1 MLEALLQGLG
11 AFVQPAALLFL
22 LLGVLIG
29 SLVGLIPGLNG
40 VSALALMIPFIYG
53 MDPGVG
59 LSFLLAMH
67 AVVNTA
73 GSVTAIL
80 LGIPGEPAC
89 TATVIDGFPMAQQGR
104 GGEAIG
110 AALTASG
117 VGGVFG
123 ALILLALLPVLSPI
137 VLLFQSPD
145 TLMIALFGISLIAV
159 LSKANMAK
167 GLFAGALGMLFATVG
182 YQGVT
187 GVPRFW
193 FDIDYLLEGF
203 QLVPVTLG
211 LFAIPEIVSLGVSGR
226 SIAARDT
233 PPVGMAQVLR
243 GCRLVA
249 ANAWM
254 TLRSSVIGLVIG
266 IIPGLGSATAPW
278 IAYASAAQTSRN
290 KDQFGH
296 GAVEGV
302 IAPEASNNS
311 KESGAMIPTLAFGI
325 PGSSSM
331 ALLIG
336 AFFLF
341 GLRPGPEFLNTNMA
355 LAVQLTTTIAVANV
369 VAAVLAIFVGAKLA
383 AVTRVP
389 GRLMA
394 PVLIVTLLLGTYAT
408 SGQVMDVVTLVL
420 FGILG
425 LAMRELNYSRPCLLV
440 GFVLTP
446 MIETYLHI
454 SLRAHGPSFLL
465 RPIPVAVMLILA
477 FLIGRTLWSGRAA
490 RP

>member
-1 MLEALLQGLG
+1 
-11 AFVQPAALLFL
+11 
-22 LLGVLIG
+22 
-29 SLVGLIPGLNG
+29 
-40 VSALALMIPFIYG
+40 
-53 MDPGVG
+53 

-73 GSVTAIL
+73 GSITAIM

-89 TATVIDGFPMAQQGR
+89 TATVIDGFPMAQQGH

-117 VGGVFG
+117 VGGLFG
-123 ALILLALLPVLSPI
+123 ALVLLALLPVLSPI

-159 LSKANMAK
+159 LSKGNMVR
-167 GLFAGALGMLFATVG
+167 GMFAGALGMLFATIG

-193 FDIDYLLEGF
+193 FGLDYLLEGF

-226 SIAARDT
+226 TIAAKDA
-233 PPVGMAQVLR
+233 PPVGMGQVFH
-243 GCRLVA
+243 GCRLVFTHS
-249 ANAWM
+249 WM

-278 IAYASAAQTSRN
+278 IAYASAAQTSKN
-290 KDQFGH
+290 KAQFGR

-325 PGSSSM
+325 PCSSSM

-341 GLRPGPEFLNTNMA
+341 GLTPGPEFLKTNMS

-369 VAAVLAIFVGAKLA
+369 VAAVLVI
-383 AVTRVP
+383 
-389 GRLMA
+389 
-394 PVLIVTLLLGTYAT
+394 
-408 SGQVMDVVTLVL
+408 
-420 FGILG
+420 
-425 LAMRELNYSRPCLLV
+425 
-440 GFVLTP
+440 
-446 MIETYLHI
+446 
-454 SLRAHGPSFLL
+454 
-465 RPIPVAVMLILA
+465 
-477 FLIGRTLWSGRAA
+477 
-490 RP
+490 

>member
-1 MLEALLQGLG
+1 MLDALLQGFG
-11 AFVQPAALLFL
+11 AFAQPLSILFL
-22 LLGVLIG
+22 LIGVFIG
-29 SLVGLIPGLNG
+29 SLVGLVPGLNG
-40 VSALALMIPFIYG
+40 VSALALMIPFVYG

-73 GSVTAIL
+73 GSITAIL

-117 VGGVFG
+117 VGGLFG
-123 ALILLALLPVLSPI
+123 ALVLLLLLPVLSPI

-159 LSKANMAK
+159 LSRANMAK
-167 GLFAGALGMLFATVG
+167 GLFAGALGTLFATFG

-193 FDIDYLLEGF
+193 FGIDQLLEGF

-211 LFAIPEIVSLGVSGR
+211 LFAIPEIISLGVSGR
-226 SIAARDT
+226 TIAAQGT
-233 PPVGMAQVLR
+233 PPVGLAQVLR
-243 GCRLVA
+243 GCRLA
-249 ANAWM
+249 FANGWM

-278 IAYASAAQTSRN
+278 IAYASAAQTSKN
-290 KDQFGH
+290 KDQFGR

-325 PGSSSM
+325 PGSSAM

-341 GLRPGPEFLNTNMA
+341 GLTPGPEFLKTNMA
-355 LAVQLTTTIAVANV
+355 IAVQLTTTIAVANV
-369 VAAVLAIFVGAKLA
+369 VAAVLVIFVGARLA

-394 PVLIVTLLLGTYAT
+394 PVLIVTLLIGTYAT
-408 SGQVMDVVTLVL
+408 SGHIMDVVTLLL

-425 LAMRELNYSRPCLLV
+425 LAMKELNYSRPCFLV

-446 MIETYLHI
+446 MVETYLHI
-454 SLRAHGPSFLL
+454 SLRAHGPAFLL
-465 RPIPVAVMLILA
+465 RPIPIAIMLILA
-477 FLIGRTLWSGRAA
+477 VLIGRTIWFNRTA
-490 RP
+490 RI